1 MNHRPA
7 PSQPRPAGRGIPR
20 TRRTLTSLSGLA
32 VFLAPAVGLAAAA
45 PGRLSPEASGTP
57 VPPPPPSTAA
67 PAHLPLWA
75 VVAMV
80 AGTVVLSVATT
91 LITLAVERIHRTH
104 RTPAAEPESSTSA
117 AEPEDTQA
125 AVPSKHCEDRAK
137 PPDKASSGTTPTPT
151 RPDIGPNPIAWLRL
165 ILDGVASDDP

>member
-32 VFLAPAVGLAAAA
+32 VFLAPAVGLAAA
-45 PGRLSPEASGTP
+45 PGRLSPAPSGTP
-57 VPPPPPSTAA
+57 VPQPPPATAA

-80 AGTVVLSVATT
+80 AATVVLSVATT
-91 LITLAVERIHRTH
+91 LITLAVERMRRTR
-104 RTPAAEPESSTSA
+104 RTPAAKPKSRASA

-125 AVPSKHCEDRAK
+125 EVPATPQHAASC
-137 PPDKASSGTTPTPT
+137 DKY
-151 RPDIGPNPIAWLRL
+151 RPD
-165 ILDGVASDDP
+165 SC